1 MKMKTNNNPYF
12 ELELTFND
20 VKTAETIYNSVY
32 VEHCDSQIRS
42 KCDMEIKDNVI
53 KICGSAEEVSIL
65 KASVYSYIRWI
76 KIAENIYEI
85 INKR

>member
-1 MKMKTNNNPYF
+1 MEKNNENPYF
-12 ELELTFND
+12 ELELKFED
-20 VKTAETIYNSVY
+20 VEIAKTIYNSIY

-42 KCDMEIKDNVI
+42 KCDMNIIGNVI
-53 KICGSAEEVSIL
+53 KIRGSAEEVSIL

-76 KIAENIYEI
+76 KTAENIYEI